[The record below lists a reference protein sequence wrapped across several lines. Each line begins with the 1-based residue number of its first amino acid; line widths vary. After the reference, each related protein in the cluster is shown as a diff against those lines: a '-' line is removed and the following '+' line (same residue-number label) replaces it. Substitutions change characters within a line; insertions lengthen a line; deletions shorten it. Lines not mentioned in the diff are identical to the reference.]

1 MSSANTPPPGSGTM
15 PGPTDDE
22 LLDDIGRVART
33 ADPAPEIAYELG
45 RTAFLFHRID
55 DEVAELVADS
65 RADAEAVRSWGEDV
79 RLLTYRC
86 PGMTVEVQV
95 SREGPGYHVLGLL
108 VRAPAGNGG
117 RIHLETSEGAATS
130 AVIDDDD
137 RFEFRSVP
145 EALVRLRIEPAG
157 RATVTTAW
165 LEM

>member
-1 MSSANTPPPGSGTM
+1 MSTANTGPNAAS
-15 PGPTDDE
+15 PTDDD
-22 LLDDIGRVART
+22 LLADIGRVAG
-33 ADPAPEIAYELG
+33 AVDPAPEIAYELG
-45 RTAFLFHRID
+45 RSAFLFQRID
-55 DEVAELVADS
+55 EEVAELVADS
-65 RADAEAVRSWGEDV
+65 RADAAAVRSWGEDI

-86 PGMTVEVQV
+86 PGMTIEVQV

-117 RIHLETSEGAATS
+117 QIHLETAEGPASS
-130 AVIDDDD
+130 AVIDGDD

-157 RATVTTAW
+157 RASVTTAW

>member
-1 MSSANTPPPGSGTM
+1 MTANTGTN
-15 PGPTDDE
+15 PADDE
-22 LLDDIGRVART
+22 LLTDIGRVAAT
-33 ADPAPEIAYELG
+33 VDPAPELAYELG
-45 RTAFLFHRID
+45 RSAFLFQRID
-55 DEVAELVADS
+55 EEVAELVADS
-65 RADAEAVRSWGEDV
+65 RAEAAAVRSWGEDV

-86 PGMTVEVQV
+86 PGMTIEVQV

-108 VRAPAGNGG
+108 VRAPTGNGG
-117 RIHLETSEGAATS
+117 RIHLETAEGPASS

-157 RATVTTAW
+157 RASVTTAW